1 MSLATK
7 IKSHWR
13 LDPDEGTGI
22 TEDAASTYDL
32 DDINT
37 TSNGTGKVGK
47 CAVAVAANGEML
59 RHDDDDYFDLADNTA
74 WSMWLQVESYFDGTS
89 TRRAFTK
96 RNQYE
101 IWKTNA
107 AYSPDLKLKIHPS
120 SGSAVTVTLKSGLS
134 TSQWVFV
141 YFAVDGSNILWS
153 VDGGAIQTG
162 GALTSYKTASYR
174 LEVGNYSGTGVATK
188 IWNGGIDE
196 LSYWSDLL
204 TQAQVESLW
213 NSGNGVSFPHSS
225 ETSLVVSDPQHAHT
239 SDTFAI
245 TQASDIVLA
254 DSQHAQTS
262 DDVVLDTEVN
272 LVAADS
278 SHLHTAAHV
287 PSEDGDGSLCM
298 MHRNCILIG

>member
-1 MSLATK
+1 MAAGRKLLRWNLHATCLYKTKSIRDLEDERSIFARFK
-7 IKSHWR
+7 IENPSVFWERGYRHAQKWT
-13 LDPDEGTGI
+13 LDIAMG
-22 TEDAASTYDL
+22 
-32 DDINT
+32 
-37 TSNGTGKVGK
+37 
-47 CAVAVAANGEML
+47 
-59 RHDDDDYFDLADNTA
+59 
-74 WSMWLQVESYFDGTS
+74 
-89 TRRAFTK
+89 
-96 RNQYE
+96 
-101 IWKTNA
+101 
-107 AYSPDLKLKIHPS
+107 
-120 SGSAVTVTLKSGLS
+120 
-134 TSQWVFV
+134 FV

-162 GALTSYKTASYR
+162 GALTSYKNASYK
-174 LEVGNYSGTGVATK
+174 LEVGNYSGTGNATK
-188 IWNGGIDE
+188 IWNGSIDE

-204 TQAQVESLW
+204 TQSEVESLW

-225 ETSLVVSDPQHAHT
+225 ETTLVVSDPQHTHT

-262 DDVVLDTEVN
+262 DSVVLDTEVN

-287 PSEDGDGSLCM
+287 PSEGGDGSLCM